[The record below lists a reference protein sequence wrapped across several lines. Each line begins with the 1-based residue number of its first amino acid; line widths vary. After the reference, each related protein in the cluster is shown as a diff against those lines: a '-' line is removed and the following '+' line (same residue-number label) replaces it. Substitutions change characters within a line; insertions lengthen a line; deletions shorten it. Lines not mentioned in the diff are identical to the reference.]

1 MIVEIAWFL
10 ALPVLNEFRVWYKLR
25 NKLTINRYSIRTI
38 VFLIIIAVVLISP
51 WQNSF
56 KRDALIRPALYTH
69 IFAPEPGKITKVN
82 IRLEDDV
89 RKGQNL
95 ITLESPEL
103 EYKLQQAALKETIL
117 EWCLNRN
124 KTVSYLLKDVMVV
137 EEQLAEAKARY
148 HGYRDKLRSLQIKAP
163 FNGKVVRLENTMIQG
178 RWVNSKLP
186 LLLLADKNRTLIET
200 YIPEE
205 HLERISV
212 GGHGRFFLENPD
224 ESPVDATI
232 VEIDST
238 NTTVLNEPLL
248 ASIYGGDV
256 PVTLSPDGILK
267 IHETMYK
274 VILKPDKNGAV
285 LKLITRGTLK
295 LVAERESILKRTWNL
310 VTSVIIRESSF

>member
-1 MIVEIAWFL
+1 LAFISRRFIIQKHSRAFAFGKWWLRRFLFGLDTPLPEAFPTNKRRWLIIYAVSVWVYRAVLFISIAFMIYLLFFKILGIFLMIVEIAWFL

-186 LLLLADKNRTLIET
+186 LLLLAD
-200 YIPEE
+200 
-205 HLERISV
+205 
-212 GGHGRFFLENPD
+212 
-224 ESPVDATI
+224 
-232 VEIDST
+232 
-238 NTTVLNEPLL
+238 
-248 ASIYGGDV
+248 
-256 PVTLSPDGILK
+256 
-267 IHETMYK
+267 
-274 VILKPDKNGAV
+274 
-285 LKLITRGTLK
+285 
-295 LVAERESILKRTWNL
+295 
-310 VTSVIIRESSF
+310 